1 MWGSPGVCVGFY
13 TVFAVCVPTWWH
25 RKSPWSGI
33 SLLCTWLPAILLFQ
47 AGDQA
52 TSVLAIE
59 SCLNDIDAWM
69 LTNMLK
75 LNKEKT
81 ELLVITLAL
90 KLSISALNQRC
101 DALEKS
107 QILSRRS
114 IIQLLKPRNNPMIK
128 QLSLIRKTR
137 RLQIW
142 SRRSILSWWQHQMSV
157 RELRH
162 DRPSLRFSKS
172 RDLSASVPSFLPHP
186 LPVLLLAP
194 CFARSFTLF
203 PRSLL
208 LNRTETLATQA
219 I

>member
-1 MWGSPGVCVGFY
+1 
-13 TVFAVCVPTWWH
+13 
-25 RKSPWSGI
+25 
-33 SLLCTWLPAILLFQ
+33 
-47 AGDQA
+47 
-52 TSVLAIE
+52 
-59 SCLNDIDAWM
+59 M

-194 CFARSFTLF
+194 FFARSFTLF